1 MDAIKVM
8 RYVAN
13 EADSVWFLLQQLDD
27 DDEHDDVAYGQPSRW
42 SLFLAAWIT
51 TLLLPHTHTSISRL
65 SCPNILA
72 RAVSKR
78 SNGIC
83 RFSAVWTARIACCLL
98 PQLLLLLSTPPPPSL
113 LLLLPLPSPAVH
125 IYYSLLSSLLCRA
138 IKV

>member
-27 DDEHDDVAYGQPSRW
+27 DDDDDDVAYGQPSRW

-51 TLLLPHTHTSISRL
+51 TLLLPHTRTHTSISRL

-72 RAVSKR
+72 RAVSKV
-78 SNGIC
+78 SNGIG
-83 RFSAVWTARIACCLL
+83 RFSAV
-98 PQLLLLLSTPPPPSL
+98 
-113 LLLLPLPSPAVH
+113 
-125 IYYSLLSSLLCRA
+125 
-138 IKV
+138 